1 MYKQIKNIAILS
13 LLLVG
18 CDDLKFG
25 NDFLEKPLSNEM
37 NIDSVYAKK
46 VYAEQALNQVYHSLP
61 DFHPH
66 NNRLSWCALESITD
80 LADALKSGG
89 TEYHKGN
96 VTASNAA
103 ASAYSLS
110 YNEEH
115 GEFSATYGIRQA
127 YIFLENIDRVPDMT
141 QEEKNVRKGEAMMI
155 IAYHYMNMLRNLG
168 GMPWIDHAYKPA
180 DDMQMTRMTVEESV
194 QKICKLIDDA
204 AALLP
209 WEVSSADDGRM
220 HKAGA
225 YALKSRLL
233 TFVALCKARYY

>member
-89 TEYHKGN
+89 TEYHKD
-96 VTASNAA
+96 
-103 ASAYSLS
+103 LS
-110 YNEEH
+110 S
-115 GEFSATYGIRQA
+115 G
-127 YIFLENIDRVPDMT
+127 
-141 QEEKNVRKGEAMMI
+141 
-155 IAYHYMNMLRNLG
+155 
-168 GMPWIDHAYKPA
+168 
-180 DDMQMTRMTVEESV
+180 
-194 QKICKLIDDA
+194 
-204 AALLP
+204 
-209 WEVSSADDGRM
+209 
-220 HKAGA
+220 
-225 YALKSRLL
+225 
-233 TFVALCKARYY
+233 